1 MTNSPDN
8 DHKYDDI
15 IDLPHHRSTKHPHM
29 PLADRAAQFSPF
41 AALTGHGE
49 AIRETARL
57 IDSKMELGEEAKAC
71 LSARLSLIAENIKEH
86 PEIFVTY
93 FLPDE
98 RKTGGAYLHKTGVVK
113 KFNEY
118 EYTLVMQDGTII
130 PIGDIVT
137 VDGELFDQI
146 ETDS

>member
-1 MTNSPDN
+1 MKNSADN

-15 IDLPHHRSTKHPHM
+15 INRPHHRSTKHPHM

-57 IDSKMELGEEAKAC
+57 TDSKMELSEEVKLY
-71 LSARLSLIAENIKEH
+71 LSARISLIAENIKEH
-86 PEIFVTY
+86 PEISVTY

-98 RKTGGAYLHKTGVVK
+98 RKAGGAYVSKIGAVK
-113 KFNEY
+113 KINEY
-118 EYTLVMQDGTII
+118 ELVMWDGVVI
-130 PIGDIVT
+130 PIDDIVAIH
-137 VDGELFDQI
+137 GEPF
-146 ETDS
+146 E